1 MFHIKMLQKRTTLN
15 KRLHNSGLRFH
26 VSWAYF
32 ILGWCPVGP
41 VLPRGGE
48 VASLALLSHPSS
60 DGVTIKMTYGVDVL
74 H

>member
-15 KRLHNSGLRFH
+15 KRLHNSDLRFH

-60 DGVTIKMTYGVDVL
+60 NVSQ
-74 H
+74 